1 MELDGAGLTCAQ
13 VHEVAYGGARVTI
26 ASLDRARAAWATA
39 QELTGPVYGRST
51 GVGANRDIVVT
62 GAGLDLLRSHAIAAG
77 PPLPPARAR
86 AMLVVRLNQLLAGG
100 SGVDPAVCLALAQA
114 IDEGWTPPLH
124 TYGAIGT
131 GDLTALATTALCLL
145 GEIPWNHDKMD
156 GGPRHN
162 LTSADALPFI
172 SSGAA
177 TLADAAI
184 ACHRLRILL
193 DATVDV
199 AMMSFTAVDASPE
212 PLAAVVQE
220 ARPHPGQAAVAAR
233 LRGLLAHDPTPRIQ
247 DPYGFRAFAQ
257 VHGAALDA
265 LDRAVTTIETDL
277 NAATENPLFAASL
290 AWHNGNFHSAPVA
303 LALDALRAALVQTA
317 QLSTARLATL
327 MDPSYTGRLPFLAD
341 RAGASGALILEYV
354 AQDALADLRHLA
366 NPATTGTAVIS
377 RGVEDH
383 AGFATQAAR
392 HTLRCVEPLELVLA
406 CERTAAARALGS
418 PAPDRPL
425 TEDLEHSRH
434 VLSAGGSVSG
444 LSAGASVSGPS
455 AGGSVSGL
463 SGGASL
469 SGPSAGGNV
478 SGHPGDGPA
487 LPERGLLHDAPPPGA
502 AVGRRRD
509 EPHRGPDDARDVP
522 VDGGEPW

>member
-39 QELTGPVYGRST
+39 RELTGPVYGRST
-51 GVGANRDIVVT
+51 GVGANRDVVVA
-62 GAGLDLLRSHAIAAG
+62 GAGLDLVRSHAIAAG
-77 PPLPPARAR
+77 PPVPPARAR

-100 SGVDPAVCLALAQA
+100 SGVDPAVCLALARA
-114 IDEGWTPPLH
+114 INDGCTPPLH

-145 GEIPWNHDKMD
+145 GELPWHHEPSA
-156 GGPRHN
+156 GPLPPGPRHA
-162 LTSADALPFI
+162 LTSDDALPFI

-177 TLADAAI
+177 TLADAAL
-184 ACHRLRILL
+184 ACHRLGHLL
-193 DATVDV
+193 DAAMDV
-199 AMMSFTAVDASPE
+199 AVLSFTAVDASPE

-220 ARPHPGQAAVAAR
+220 ARPQPGQAAVAAR
-233 LRGLLAHDPTPRIQ
+233 LRGQLAHEPTIRIQ

-257 VHGAALDA
+257 VHGAALDT
-265 LDRAVTTIETDL
+265 LGRAVTTIETDL

-327 MDPSYTGRLPFLAD
+327 MDPAYTGRLPFLAD
-341 RAGASGALILEYV
+341 RPGASGALILEYV
-354 AQDALADLRHLA
+354 AQDALATLRHLA
-366 NPATTGTAVIS
+366 NPVTTGTATIS

-392 HTLRCVEPLELVLA
+392 HALRCVEPLELVLA
-406 CERTAAARALGS
+406 CERTAAMRSLHD

-425 TEDLEHSRH
+425 TADLEDSRAA
-434 VLSAGGSVSG
+434 LS
-444 LSAGASVSGPS
+444 
-455 AGGSVSGL
+455 
-463 SGGASL
+463 
-469 SGPSAGGNV
+469 
-478 SGHPGDGPA
+478 PG
-487 LPERGLLHDAPPPGA
+487 
-502 AVGRRRD
+502 
-509 EPHRGPDDARDVP
+509 
-522 VDGGEPW
+522 